1 MLKITKIQIRKLFC
15 ICLLF
20 FFGCKDK
27 STEPNINEP
36 FERWKSFN
44 LHDYTIDQTRMCF
57 CPEAGEVMRITVR
70 SDTIAAIYSVSQNAP
85 IEFSIS
91 KYYRTVNSLFSL
103 IQNIHRD
110 SIVVTYNSVYGFPE
124 MLDVY
129 PQLHPVD
136 GGVLFQTSNLQI
148 PLKD

>member
-1 MLKITKIQIRKLFC
+1 
-15 ICLLF
+15 
-20 FFGCKDK
+20 
-27 STEPNINEP
+27 
-36 FERWKSFN
+36 
-44 LHDYTIDQTRMCF
+44 MCF